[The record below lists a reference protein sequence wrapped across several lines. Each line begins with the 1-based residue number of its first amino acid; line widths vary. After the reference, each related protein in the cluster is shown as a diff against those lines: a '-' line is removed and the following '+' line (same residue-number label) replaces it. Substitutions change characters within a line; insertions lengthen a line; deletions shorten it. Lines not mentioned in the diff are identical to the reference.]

1 MSSSSQR
8 LTGRSLRLASYSK
21 RSSTPAP
28 TPSKKRH
35 SDDDTYDDD
44 DDSPGGKGK
53 LPRASKKPRG
63 EGAGSSSGGG
73 GGQAKP
79 LVIRDDTGRRAY
91 TFDTSLR
98 CRFCEFVQARDGL
111 DIERAQVRGVPCALG
126 GRGQPRS
133 LLTPCEVKRA
143 VQAVE

>member
-35 SDDDTYDDD
+35 SDDDAYDDD
-44 DDSPGGKGK
+44 DDDSLGGKGK
-53 LPRASKKPRG
+53 LPRASKKPRA
-63 EGAGSSSGGG
+63 EGAGSSSSGGG
-73 GGQAKP
+73 GGQAEP

-98 CRFCEFVQARDGL
+98 CRLREFVQAKDGL
-111 DIERAQVRGVPCALG
+111 DIERAQVRGESMRLGWSWPAL
-126 GRGQPRS
+126 Q
-133 LLTPCEVKRA
+133 LTSA
-143 VQAVE
+143 M